1 MIMIIMSLCNTTFIN
16 HINHKKNHYFFFCSI
31 FEIFFFCFSFIK
43 LKYKKKIEIEN
54 RSDATTIIV
63 SHLLT
68 FLLKMCDRLGDRKD
82 YR

>member
-16 HINHKKNHYFFFCSI
+16 HINNKKNHYFFFAR
-31 FEIFFFCFSFIK
+31 FLKFFFCFSFIK